1 MNIVLYDLD
10 KYGLDDVD
18 SIYRYMK
25 KEIDISNWI
34 FLPKDF
40 TVLLDCS
47 TAELYAIRERINDAI
62 RDKEILEEEL

>member
-10 KYGLDDVD
+10 EYGRDEVA
-18 SIYRYMK
+18 SIYRYMEEK
-25 KEIDISNWI
+25 IDMSNWL

-62 RDKEILEEEL
+62 RDKEIIEEM

>member
-1 MNIVLYDLD
+1 MNIILYDLD
-10 KYGLDDVD
+10 KYDIDDMD

-25 KEIDISNWI
+25 EKIDMSNWV

-40 TVLLDCS
+40 TILLDCS

-62 RDKEILEEEL
+62 REKEILEEEL

>member
-1 MNIVLYDLD
+1 MNIVLYDLNEYD
-10 KYGLDDVD
+10 LEDLGG
-18 SIYRYMK
+18 IYRYMEEK
-25 KEIDISNWI
+25 IDMSNWL

-62 RDKEILEEEL
+62 RDKEIIEEM

>member
-10 KYGLDDVD
+10 KY
-18 SIYRYMK
+18 SIEDMGDIYNYMEEK
-25 KEIDISNWI
+25 IDMSNWI

-62 RDKEILEEEL
+62 RDKEIIEEM

>member
-10 KYGLDDVD
+10 KYTAEDMNN
-18 SIYRYMK
+18 IYIHMK
-25 KEIDISNWI
+25 EKIDMSNWI

-47 TAELYAIRERINDAI
+47 TAELYAIRERINEVI
-62 RDKEILEEEL
+62 RDKEIIEEI

>member
-10 KYGLDDVD
+10 KYDLDDVD
-18 SIYRYMK
+18 GIYRYMK
-25 KEIDISNWI
+25 EKIDMSNWV

-47 TAELYAIRERINDAI
+47 TAELYAIRERINEAI
-62 RDKEILEEEL
+62 RNKETIEEM

>member
-10 KYGLDDVD
+10 KYSVEEIGG
-18 SIYRYMK
+18 IYRYMK
-25 KEIDISNWI
+25 EKIDMSNWI

-62 RDKEILEEEL
+62 RDKEIIEEM

>member
-10 KYGLDDVD
+10 KYSVEDVD
-18 SIYRYMK
+18 NIYRYMK
-25 KEIDISNWI
+25 EKIDMSNWI

-47 TAELYAIRERINDAI
+47 TAELYAIRERINNAI
-62 RDKEILEEEL
+62 RDKEIIEEI

>member
-10 KYGLDDVD
+10 KYSLEDMYN
-18 SIYRYMK
+18 IYK
-25 KEIDISNWI
+25 CIKDKIDKSDWI

>member
-25 KEIDISNWI
+25 KEIDMSNWI

-47 TAELYAIRERINDAI
+47 TAELYAI
-62 RDKEILEEEL
+62 

>member
-1 MNIVLYDLD
+1 MNVVLYDLD
-10 KYGLDDVD
+10 KHGLDEVN
-18 SIYRYMK
+18 SIYMYMK
-25 KEIDISNWI
+25 EKIDMSDWM

-47 TAELYAIRERINDAI
+47 TAELYAIRERINDVI

>member
-10 KYGLDDVD
+10 KYSVD
-18 SIYRYMK
+18 EIDCFYRYMEK
-25 KEIDISNWI
+25 KFDMSNWI

-62 RDKEILEEEL
+62 RDKEIIEEM

>member
-10 KYGLDDVD
+10 KYDLEDID

-25 KEIDISNWI
+25 EKIDMSNWM

-40 TVLLDCS
+40 TALLDCS

-62 RDKEILEEEL
+62 RDKEIIEEV

>member
-10 KYGLDDVD
+10 KYSLDEVD
-18 SIYRYMK
+18 SIYKYMK
-25 KEIDISNWI
+25 EKIDMSNWM

-47 TAELYAIRERINDAI
+47 TVELYAIRERINKAI
-62 RDKEILEEEL
+62 RKKEIIEEM

>member
-10 KYGLDDVD
+10 KYSVDEIDD
-18 SIYRYMK
+18 IYRYMK
-25 KEIDISNWI
+25 KEIDMSNWI

-47 TAELYAIRERINDAI
+47 TAELYAIRERINEAI
-62 RDKEILEEEL
+62 RDKEIIEGE

>member
-1 MNIVLYDLD
+1 MNIVLCDLD
-10 KYGLDDVD
+10 KYSLDEVN

-25 KEIDISNWI
+25 KEIDMSNWI

-47 TAELYAIRERINDAI
+47 TAELYAIRKRINDAI
-62 RDKEILEEEL
+62 RDKEILEEE

>member
-1 MNIVLYDLD
+1 MNIILYDSD
-10 KYGLDDVD
+10 KYDLEDIK

-25 KEIDISNWI
+25 EKIDMSNWI

-47 TAELYAIRERINDAI
+47 TAELYAIQDRINDAI
-62 RDKEILEEEL
+62 REKEIIEEV

>member
-1 MNIVLYDLD
+1 
-10 KYGLDDVD
+10 
-18 SIYRYMK
+18 MK
-25 KEIDISNWI
+25 KKIDMSNWI

-62 RDKEILEEEL
+62 RDKEIIEEM

>member
-1 MNIVLYDLD
+1 MNIVLYDSD
-10 KYGLDDVD
+10 KYNLEDIN

-25 KEIDISNWI
+25 EKIDMSNWV

-47 TAELYAIRERINDAI
+47 TAELYDIQDRINDAI
-62 RDKEILEEEL
+62 RDKEIIEEV

>member
-1 MNIVLYDLD
+1 MNVVLYDICEYDLRD
-10 KYGLDDVD
+10 IE
-18 SIYRYMK
+18 SIYNYMK
-25 KEIDISNWI
+25 EKIDMSNWI

-62 RDKEILEEEL
+62 RDKEIRE

>member
-1 MNIVLYDLD
+1 MNIVLYDSD
-10 KYGLDDVD
+10 KCDLEYIK

-25 KEIDISNWI
+25 EKINMSNWI

-47 TAELYAIRERINDAI
+47 TAELYAIRDRINDAI
-62 RDKEILEEEL
+62 RNKEIIEEV

>member
-10 KYGLDDVD
+10 KYNLEDIN
-18 SIYRYMK
+18 SIYKYI
-25 KEIDISNWI
+25 KEKIDISNWI

-47 TAELYAIRERINDAI
+47 TAELYTIRERIDDAI
-62 RDKEILEEEL
+62 RDKEIIEEV